1 MRGKERGGVDL
12 EPRRRVRGDVAA
24 GLDRVD
30 PEVVA
35 EEESARL
42 DRAIVHRFANDPIE
56 QNP

>member
-12 EPRRRVRGDVAA
+12 EPRRRVGGDIAA

-35 EEESARL
+35 EEEPARL
-42 DRAIVHRFANDPIE
+42 DRAIADRFDDDPIE